1 MVVFRVRG
9 LAVVCAALV
18 CVLVAGQASGQ
29 PVEGSVP
36 RVVRFDGVWTP
47 EGGQAAGAATVTLA
61 IYDVASGGAPLWEE
75 TQIVSVDATGHYAV
89 LVGASRPEGLSPDL
103 LASNAPRWLEVRFA
117 RSTAATPRVLLT
129 SVPYALRA
137 SNADTLGG
145 LPATAFLRA
154 TTPQATSAD
163 TATGDTTTAT
173 RTPTP
178 AVNSG
183 TANYI
188 GKFSNSIDLTS
199 SVMFENGGRIGV
211 GTTSPFDTV
220 HARFSDGSGTVT
232 GYAVQNLSSGPG
244 AYSGMLFYDHL
255 GNLGQ
260 FQGFNNSSKE
270 YRINNIATGGTINFM
285 LGSSRFLV
293 APAGI
298 GISNTSPQDAL
309 DVAGAVRASAGFRI
323 FSGNTNLYGG
333 TTTALDNLVLNWGL
347 NDGLAGANVLGSHG
361 GYFRIDLRSGA
372 ELQWWHKEAG
382 TGVETKQFAI
392 TQTGILQVPSLRTWP
407 VSTGTLAVYTDVNGN
422 TGFLASSRR
431 FKEDIED
438 MGDSS
443 NLLMK
448 LRPVTYH
455 YKRDVGGVTGDGPRA
470 LEYGLI
476 AEEVAEV
483 YPDAV
488 AMMPNG
494 DAQTV
499 QYNKINAMLLNEVQ
513 KQHRKI
519 EELTARLAALESL
532 LTTTPK

>member
-47 EGGQAAGAATVTLA
+47 EGGQAAGAETVTLA